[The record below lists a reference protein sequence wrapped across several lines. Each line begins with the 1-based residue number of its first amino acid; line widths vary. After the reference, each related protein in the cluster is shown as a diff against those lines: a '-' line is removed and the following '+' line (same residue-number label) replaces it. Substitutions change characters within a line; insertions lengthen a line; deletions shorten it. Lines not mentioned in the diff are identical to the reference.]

1 MTEVSVMHGVNH
13 SQFFIL
19 LSLLLVPQFN
29 NQASLL
35 YTNSPVLKILSVVF
49 LTEHPLSRCCQHSIA
64 LIYHFSTKQFYLPS
78 SRLQSLLMLC
88 IQFLKYAFSV
98 TSQIWSFLIST
109 SSFQGT
115 FATAVQQPLR
125 NSLFQ
130 LI

>member
-1 MTEVSVMHGVNH
+1 MVLIIH
-13 SQFFIL
+13 SFLSSYLFFLSHSLTTKL
-19 LSLLLVPQFN
+19 LC
-29 NQASLL
+29 
-35 YTNSPVLKILSVVF
+35 YTLTASPVLKILSVVF